1 MASDARPVFKGPFW
15 KGFPY
20 VDEVRRLESDQ
31 PWLWLAAGWRDM
43 KRAPAISLFFGL
55 LLAGLSAFFTLG
67 LYFLDQTWAIAPAL
81 GGFLIVGPILSVG
94 MYALSREI
102 EAGRR
107 PGFFDILFSW
117 RRNPLNI
124 FGGGVA
130 LALYFLIWM
139 RGAALIFAV
148 LFPYKGG
155 TIQGLVNTT
164 LFTVEGWTFLVVGTA
179 VGAFFA
185 FVAFVFSAV
194 SLQVMLDRRLDVF
207 QGAMAS
213 LVCVAGNFRTMMIWA
228 ALIVL
233 LTAAGFATGFL
244 GFIVILPLVGHASWH
259 AYRALL
265 PGAPSAD

>member
-1 MASDARPVFKGPFW
+1 VASDAKPVFKGPFW
-15 KGFPY
+15 RGFPY

-43 KRAPAISLFFGL
+43 KRAPGISLFFGL
-55 LLAGLSAFFTLG
+55 MLAGLSAFFTLG
-67 LYFLDQTWAIAPAL
+67 LYLLDQTWAIAPAL

-107 PGFFDILFSW
+107 PTFFDILFSW

-155 TIQGLVNTT
+155 TIQGLVNAT

-185 FVAFVFSAV
+185 FVAFVFSSV
-194 SLQVMLDRRLDVF
+194 SLQIMLDRRVDVF

-228 ALIVL
+228 ALIVG

-265 PGAPSAD
+265 GRPDTAA